1 VSRFVEVA
9 KVYEEE
15 EEEEDLLRCFET
27 TPLSSRVKLFFLLS
41 TTRTQQGH
49 NKDNNFCS

>member
-9 KVYEEE
+9 KVYEE

-27 TPLSSRVKLFFLLS
+27 TPLSSRANSSSFS
-41 TTRTQQGH
+41 QQQGH